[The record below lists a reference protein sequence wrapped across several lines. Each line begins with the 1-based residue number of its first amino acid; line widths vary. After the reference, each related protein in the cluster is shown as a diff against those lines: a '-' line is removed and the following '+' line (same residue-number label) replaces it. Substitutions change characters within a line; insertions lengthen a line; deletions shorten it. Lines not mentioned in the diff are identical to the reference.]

1 MGANEIAQWVKVFAS
16 QLGAARVPCADD
28 TMEGKN

>member
-16 QLGAARVPCADD
+16 QFGAARVPCADD
-28 TMEGKN
+28 TVDSEN